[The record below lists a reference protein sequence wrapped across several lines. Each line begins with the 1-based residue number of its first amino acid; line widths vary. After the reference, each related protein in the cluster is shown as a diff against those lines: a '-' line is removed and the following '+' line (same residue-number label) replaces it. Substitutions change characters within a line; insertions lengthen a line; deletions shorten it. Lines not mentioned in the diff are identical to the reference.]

1 MNSVRRALG
10 FSVLERLALIALNLL
25 SYVLLA
31 RLLTPEEIGLYSV
44 AAALVGV
51 LQVLREFGI
60 GNYLIQADDLKQERL
75 DSALGLSLALALA
88 AFALTWLASPQ
99 AARFYGADGITTVLR
114 VVALNFLLLPFCS
127 IGQSL
132 LRRQMTFGHLM
143 HINLA
148 GGVLGVVV
156 TMALAYGGTGPSSLA
171 WGSVAT
177 NLVVAAGCWISLGK
191 HHRPQRA
198 SLRGWGSMMNFGRQ
212 TVTAGVLTT
221 VAVDINDLV
230 IGRVLG
236 LAPVA
241 LLSRAMGLMNLWQRD
256 LMVAV
261 RNVAQPAFA
270 QARRDGQA
278 LEPLYIRGFA
288 AVLVMSLPYY
298 GLVGLF
304 PLESLRLLAGP
315 QWDAAVPLVRVFAV
329 AGALLSFSTL
339 IPTLLLACGRIDLA
353 SQLDI
358 RFALLR
364 MFAVVGSALVFKSL
378 MAVALALAVVFAIS
392 PVLFLHY
399 KRACVPADRAAM
411 LSATWRSAVVA
422 VLAMLLPLA
431 VTLAHGMGR
440 NEPLDFWRFALVA
453 LSVPPVWLAGL
464 RWCRHPLAQE
474 PVLVR
479 MYSALLRALGHLL
492 AWPRGRR

>member
-1 MNSVRRALG
+1 MSSVRRALG
-10 FSVLERLALIALNLL
+10 FSVLERLVLIALNLL
-25 SYVLLA
+25 SYILLA

-44 AAALVGV
+44 AAALVGI

-60 GNYLIQADDLKQERL
+60 GSYLIQANDLRQEQL
-75 DSALGLSLALALA
+75 NSALGLAMALALL
-88 AFALTWLASPQ
+88 AFSVTWVASPL
-99 AARFYGADGITTVLR
+99 AARFYGAEGMTTVLR

-127 IGQSL
+127 IGQGL
-132 LRRQMTFGHLM
+132 LRRSMKFKQLM
-143 HINLA
+143 HINLTA
-148 GGVLGVVV
+148 GLLGVGL
-156 TMALAYGGTGPSSLA
+156 TMALAYGGVGPSSLA

-177 NLVVAAGCWISLGK
+177 NLIVAAGCWISLGK

-198 SLRGWGSMMNFGRQ
+198 SLRGWESLMNFGRQ
-212 TVTAGVLTT
+212 TVMAGVLTT

-256 LMVAV
+256 LMLAV

-298 GLVGLF
+298 GLVGMF

-339 IPTLLLACGRIDLA
+339 VPTLLLACGRVDLA

-364 MFAVVGSALVFKSL
+364 MFAMVTSALVFKSL
-378 MAVALALAVVFAIS
+378 MAVALALALVFAIS

-411 LSATWRSAVVA
+411 LSATWRSTVVTA
-422 VLAMLLPLA
+422 LAMMLPLA

-440 NEPLDFWRFALVA
+440 TEPVDFWRFFLVA
-453 LSVPPVWLAGL
+453 LSVPPVWLAAL
-464 RWCRHPLAQE
+464 RWCGHPLAQE
-474 PVLVR
+474 PLLVR
-479 MYSALLRALGHLL
+479 MYSALLRPLGHLL
-492 AWPRGRR
+492 AWPRGRK